1 MTRNSTKTAS
11 KPEGWRNRICGSGEE
26 DPGSLVA
33 NPRNWRLH
41 PKAQQD
47 ALAGVL
53 AEVGWVQEVIV
64 NKVTG
69 LIVDGHL
76 RVALAAERGEPMVPV
91 KYVEL
96 TPGEEALILAT
107 LDPLAAMAETAV
119 DALEA
124 LLADVSSRDGAVEG
138 LLECLAKGAAVERT
152 KALLTDPDDVPEAPA
167 QPISQRGDVWLC
179 GEHRVMCGDSTDP
192 ADVARLMAGEAAEV
206 LWTDPPYGAAY
217 EGKTKEALTI
227 ENDDPAGLASLLA
240 AAFGTVDAALVP
252 GARLYVAAP
261 AGPHNLTF
269 RQAFVGAG
277 WRFHEGLVWV
287 KDVLVLGHSDY
298 HLQHEDVLYGWKDGP
313 GRPGRGNHRG
323 SRWYG
328 GHAQTSVFHVDRPK
342 RSAEH
347 PTMKPVELVAAMIAN
362 SSRPGDPV
370 LDPFLGSGST
380 MIAAERT
387 GRRCYGMEIDPRYAD
402 VAVRRW
408 EGATGRHAE
417 ILQILH
423 ASGGNG
429 A

>member
-1 MTRNSTKTAS
+1 MTRNSRKTAS
-11 KPEGWRNRICGSGEE
+11 KPRGWRNRICGSGEE
-26 DPGSLVA
+26 DPGRLVA

-47 ALAGVL
+47 ALTGVL
-53 AEVGWVQEVIV
+53 DEVGWVQEVIV

-96 TPGEEALILAT
+96 TPDEEALILAT
-107 LDPLAAMAETAV
+107 LDPLAGMAGTAG

-124 LLADVSSRDGAVEG
+124 LLADVSSRDRAVEG
-138 LLECLAKGAAVERT
+138 LLESLAKGAAVERT
-152 KALLTDPDDVPEAPA
+152 KAFLTDPDDVPEVPA
-167 QPISQRGDVWLC
+167 EPVTKRGEVWAC
-179 GEHRVMCGDSTDP
+179 GEHRLMCGDSTDA

-240 AAFGTVDAALVP
+240 AAFATVDAALAP

-269 RQAFVGAG
+269 RQAFAGAG

-313 GRPGRGNHRG
+313 GRPGRGNHNG
-323 SRWYG
+323 TRWYG

-342 RSAEH
+342 RSADH

-387 GRRCYGMEIDPRYAD
+387 GRRCYGMEIDPQYAD

-417 ILQILH
+417 ILH
-423 ASGGNG
+423 ASGGDG